1 MDDFL
6 RFFREITK
14 KYPLHLEIYYSKV
27 MDWCISVY
35 KKDIWNNV
43 IKDNG
48 GGEIEI
54 VSVQDCDMELAFAL
68 AQVKLKEWMLEH
80 EGGY

>member
-14 KYPLHLEIYYSKV
+14 NYPLRLEIYYSKV
-27 MDWCISVY
+27 MDWCISIY
-35 KKDIWNNV
+35 KKEWNNISV
-43 IKDNG
+43 DNYETET
-48 GGEIEI
+48 EII
-54 VSVQDCDMELAFAL
+54 AVQTCDMELAFAL